1 MQRRAAAVYFVL
13 FVLVGAGAYGFIQ
26 VGMSEP
32 TVALDGPTY
41 VEGEELTV
49 GDRTYTVDA
58 IETEDGDVARF
69 GGDADLVWFNESR
82 RGTATL
88 ENDSTVEH
96 DGGEFRVVVTGN
108 ESFELVE
115 EQNVSAI
122 LADDPD
128 VEDET
133 VTGDGEEFVVYRDD
147 QSIQPLP
154 EYLPE
159 PEREEFSVGDSFEYR
174 AENVTARVDGVSAE
188 DVRLSWEDPGE
199 ETVTV
204 SAGANTTLNGVGYF
218 AHFPS
223 EDRVQIL
230 RADQHY
236 GAYTAELSAI
246 EYWHER
252 QNGVWGVV
260 ILSFITG
267 VVLVA
272 TAYLPVKG

>member
-32 TVALDGPTY
+32 TVDLDGPTY
-41 VEGEELTV
+41 AEGDELTV

-58 IETEDGDVARF
+58 IETEEGDVAQYA
-69 GGDADLVWFNESR
+69 GEVDLVRFNESNR
-82 RGTATL
+82 ETATL
-88 ENDSTVEH
+88 ENDSTVTF
-96 DGGEFRVVVTGN
+96 DGSEYRVVAGDG
-108 ESFELVE
+108 SFTLVE

-133 VTGDGEEFVVYRDD
+133 VTRDGEEFVVYRED
-147 QSIQPLP
+147 QSIEPLS

-159 PEREEFSVGDSFEYR
+159 PDRIEFSVGDSFEYE
-174 AENVTARVDGVSAE
+174 AENVTATVDGVSA
-188 DVRLSWEDPGE
+188 DGVRLSWAAPGN

-204 SAGANTTLNGVGYF
+204 SAGENQTLNGVEYF
-218 AHFPS
+218 AHFPG
-223 EDRVQIL
+223 ENRVQIL
-230 RADQHY
+230 RTDQHY
-236 GAYTAELSAI
+236 GTYVGELGAI
-246 EYWHER
+246 EYWNER

>member
-26 VGMSEP
+26 VGMSQP
-32 TVALDGPTY
+32 TVGLDGPTY
-41 VEGEELTV
+41 AEGDELTV
-49 GDRTYTVDA
+49 GDRTYTVDSIDA
-58 IETEDGDVARF
+58 EEGELAEYA
-69 GGDADLVWFNESR
+69 GDADLVRFNESKR
-82 RGTATL
+82 ETATL
-88 ENDSTVEH
+88 ENDSTVTF
-96 DGGEFRVVVTGN
+96 DGGEYRVVTGE
-108 ESFELVE
+108 ESFTLVE

-133 VTGDGEEFVVYRDD
+133 ATRDGEEFVVYREN
-147 QSIQPLP
+147 QSIEPLS

-159 PEREEFSVGDSFEYR
+159 PDRIEFSVGEDFEYE
-174 AENVTARVDGVSAE
+174 AEDVTASVDGVSA
-188 DVRLSWEDPGE
+188 DGVRLSWAAPGE
-199 ETVTV
+199 ETITV
-204 SAGANTTLNGVGYF
+204 SAGENQTVNGVEYF
-218 AHFPS
+218 AHFPN
-223 EDRVQIL
+223 ENRVQIL
-230 RADQHY
+230 RSDQHY
-236 GAYTAELSAI
+236 GTYVGELGAI
-246 EYWHER
+246 EYWNER

>member
-26 VGMSEP
+26 VGMSQP
-32 TVALDGPTY
+32 TVDLDGQSY
-41 VEGEELTV
+41 AEGDELTV
-49 GDRTYTVDA
+49 GDRTYTVDT
-58 IETEDGDVARF
+58 IETEEGEVAQYA
-69 GGDADLVWFNESR
+69 GEADLVWFNESNR
-82 RGTATL
+82 ETATL
-88 ENDSTVEH
+88 ENGSTVTYQ
-96 DGGEFRVVVTGN
+96 GEEYSVVTG
-108 ESFELVE
+108 EGSFTLVA

-122 LADDPD
+122 LAEDPD

-133 VTGDGEEFVVYRDD
+133 VTRDGEEFVVYRED
-147 QSIQPLP
+147 QSIEPLS

-159 PEREEFSVGDSFEYR
+159 PERIEFSVGEDFEYA
-174 AENVTARVDGVSAE
+174 AEEVTATIDGVSA
-188 DVRLSWEDPGE
+188 DGVALSWAAPGE

-204 SAGANTTLNGVGYF
+204 SAGANTTLNGVEYF

-223 EDRVQIL
+223 ENRVQIL
-230 RADQHY
+230 RANQHY
-236 GAYTAELSAI
+236 GTYVGELGAI
-246 EYWHER
+246 EYWDER
-252 QNGVWGVV
+252 KNGVWGIV

>member
-26 VGMSEP
+26 VGMSQP
-32 TVALDGPTY
+32 TVGLDGPTY
-41 VEGEELTV
+41 AEGDELTV
-49 GDRTYTVDA
+49 GDRTYTVDSIDA
-58 IETEDGDVARF
+58 EEGELAEYA
-69 GGDADLVWFNESR
+69 GDADLVRFNESKR
-82 RGTATL
+82 ETATL
-88 ENDSTVEH
+88 ENDSTVTF
-96 DGGEFRVVVTGN
+96 DGGEYRVVTGE
-108 ESFELVE
+108 ESFTLVE

-133 VTGDGEEFVVYRDD
+133 ATRDGEEFVVYREN
-147 QSIQPLP
+147 QSIEPLS

-159 PEREEFSVGDSFEYR
+159 PDRIEFSVGEDFEYE
-174 AENVTARVDGVSAE
+174 AEDVTASVDGVSA
-188 DVRLSWEDPGE
+188 DGVRLSWAAPGE
-199 ETVTV
+199 ETITV
-204 SAGANTTLNGVGYF
+204 SAGENQTVNGVEYF
-218 AHFPS
+218 AHFPN
-223 EDRVQIL
+223 ENRVQIL
-230 RADQHY
+230 RSDQHY
-236 GAYTAELSAI
+236 GTYVGELSAI
-246 EYWHER
+246 EYWNER

>member
-32 TVALDGPTY
+32 TVDLDGPAY
-41 VEGEELTV
+41 AEGDELTV

-58 IETEDGDVARF
+58 IETEEGDVAQYT
-69 GGDADLVWFNESR
+69 GEADLVRFNESNR
-82 RGTATL
+82 ETATL
-88 ENDSTVEH
+88 ENDSTVTYEGDEYRLVAG
-96 DGGEFRVVVTGN
+96 DG
-108 ESFELVE
+108 SFTLVE

-133 VTGDGEEFVVYRDD
+133 VTRDGEEFVVYRED
-147 QSIQPLP
+147 QSIEPLS

-159 PEREEFSVGDSFEYR
+159 PDRIEFSVGDDFEYE
-174 AENVTARVDGVSAE
+174 AEDVTATVEGVSA
-188 DVRLSWEDPGE
+188 DGVRLSWAAPGN

-204 SAGANTTLNGVGYF
+204 SAGENQTLNGVEYF
-218 AHFPS
+218 AHFPG
-223 EDRVQIL
+223 ENRVQIL

-236 GAYTAELSAI
+236 GTYVGELGAI
-246 EYWHER
+246 EYWNER